1 MDEINYPWHLAPDWA
16 QWALVTPEGEARWFH
31 AKPSLDDDGTEFP
44 YICDWEDLPYT
55 PIRNW
60 TPPENI
66 DWKQSLEKRPEQ

>member
-1 MDEINYPWHLAPDWA
+1 MEKQDIHYPWHLAPDWA
-16 QWALVTPEGEARWFH
+16 QWAFINADGEGRWIFTN
-31 AKPSLDDDGTEFP
+31 KSLG
-44 YICDWEDLPYT
+44 ILEDF